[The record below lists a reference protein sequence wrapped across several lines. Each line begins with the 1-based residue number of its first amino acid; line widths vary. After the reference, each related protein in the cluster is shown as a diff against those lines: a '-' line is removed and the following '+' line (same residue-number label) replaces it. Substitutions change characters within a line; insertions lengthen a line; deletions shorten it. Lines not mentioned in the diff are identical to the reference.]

1 MPLNISTLTG
11 LILASSN
18 LSSNEDDILPSVEG
32 EWFFPNSNH
41 CEKTVLNLEKG
52 YLVVSNDVGQIF
64 ARAPVGKIAISQ
76 RLAGIARELTFPDQ
90 SLFTS
95 FDNDGI
101 DRLLEKTKHHSS
113 IFIADLEQFRPRLF
127 VFILIAIMCIYGLY
141 KGSIPIFVDIAVYA
155 TPNQFPQALGKSVLE
170 TLNRTILSSSTI
182 PQQRQNEVSA
192 IFARL
197 TQAADKNP
205 NRFHLYFRK
214 APEKIGPNA
223 FAMPD
228 GSVVITDALITFAGN
243 DDAMIAGVL
252 AHEIGH
258 VENKHSLRQ
267 IYRAA
272 GISTLIMFVT
282 GDMGEFLE
290 NIISQGSVLLSLSYS
305 RASEAEA
312 DRFGVILTA
321 NTGYDPQGLI
331 RFFEKL
337 DKDYHAKKEGEN
349 EPSIFDTH
357 PADEER
363 IAAILAEIK
372 QLELSSTRP

>member
-1 MPLNISTLTG
+1 M
-11 LILASSN
+11 
-18 LSSNEDDILPSVEG
+18 
-32 EWFFPNSNH
+32 
-41 CEKTVLNLEKG
+41 
-52 YLVVSNDVGQIF
+52 VVCNDVGQIF

-127 VFILIAIMCIYGLY
+127 AFILIAIMCIYGLY
-141 KGSIPIFVDIAVYA
+141 KVSIPIFVDIAVYA
-155 TPNQFPQALGKSVLE
+155 TPDQIPLALGKSTLE
-170 TLNRTILSSSTI
+170 TLNRTILSSSEI
-182 PQQRQNEVSA
+182 LKQRQNEVSA
-192 IFARL
+192 IFTRL
-197 TQAADKNP
+197 TQVADKNP
-205 NRFHLYFRK
+205 DRFHLYFKK
-214 APEKIGPNA
+214 ASEKFGSNA
-223 FAMPD
+223 FALPD
-228 GSVVITDALITFAGN
+228 GSVVITDALITFARN

-258 VENKHSLRQ
+258 VEYKHSLRQ
-267 IYRAA
+267 IYYAA

-290 NIISQGSVLLSLSYS
+290 TILTQGSVLLSLSYS

-312 DRFGVILTA
+312 DRFGVILMA
-321 NTGYDPQGLI
+321 KTGYDPQGLI

-337 DKDYHAKKEGEN
+337 AKDYHDPEEEEN

-357 PADEER
+357 PAEKER
-363 IAAILAEIK
+363 IAAILTEIK
-372 QLELSSTRP
+372 QLNLSSTHP